1 MPVPRCNVVEGAV
14 ACWALTF
21 ETDTAGAILKLD
33 HIAFVAQS
41 LEQAQ
46 AYAAQRFG
54 VALPAGGKHPLMG
67 THNLVTRI
75 APGVFLEFIAIDPEA
90 APPNRTRWFAL
101 DRLMQEGKLQEAPRL
116 FGWVAS
122 LPDLARNASE
132 SPQHELLEVTR
143 GDLRWHFFHRND
155 GEAEAGG
162 CWPALI
168 DWAGGQ
174 SPVDRMQEVG
184 LRLNQFQL
192 AHPGMPAIRAKLHGL
207 GWNASEPENQHVELT
222 DSARP
227 ALTLVLDTPKGRVQ
241 IEGGGL

>member
-1 MPVPRCNVVEGAV
+1 M
-14 ACWALTF
+14 
-21 ETDTAGAILKLD
+21 KLD

-46 AYAAQRFG
+46 AYASQRFG

-90 APPNRTRWFAL
+90 PPPDRTRWFAL
-101 DRLMQEGKLQEAPRL
+101 DRLMREGALEAAPRL

-122 LPDLARNASE
+122 VPGLARNTGE
-132 SPQHELLEVTR
+132 FPQHELLEVTR
-143 GDLRWHFFHRND
+143 GDLRWHFFHRKD

-174 SPVDRMQEVG
+174 SPADRMQEVG
-184 LRLNQFQL
+184 LRLSRFQL
-192 AHPGMPAIRAKLHGL
+192 AHPEMATIREKLQRL
-207 GWNASEPENQHVELT
+207 GWDADGAENRAVELT
-222 DSARP
+222 DAVRP
-227 ALTLVLDTPKGRVQ
+227 GLTLVLDTPKGRVQ

>member
-1 MPVPRCNVVEGAV
+1 M
-14 ACWALTF
+14 
-21 ETDTAGAILKLD
+21 KLD
-33 HIAFVAQS
+33 HFAFVAQS

-54 VALPAGGKHPLMG
+54 VTLPAGGKHPSMG

-90 APPNRTRWFAL
+90 APPNRARWFAL
-101 DRLMQEGKLQEAPRL
+101 DRLMREGALEEAPQL

-122 LPDLARNASE
+122 VPDLARNASE
-132 SPQHELLEVTR
+132 SPQHALLEVTR
-143 GDLRWHFFHRND
+143 GDLRWHFFHRKD

-174 SPVDRMQEVG
+174 SPVDRMQDVG
-184 LRLNQFQL
+184 LRLHQFQL
-192 AHPGMPAIRAKLHGL
+192 AHPEMAAIREKFHQL
-207 GWNASEPENQHVELT
+207 GWDAAGAENRSVELT
-222 DSARP
+222 DAARP
-227 ALTLVLDTPKGRVQ
+227 GLTLVLDTPNGRVE

>member
-46 AYAAQRFG
+46 AYALQRFG
-54 VALPAGGKHPLMG
+54 VSLPAGGKHPLMG

-90 APPNRTRWFAL
+90 APPNRARWFAL
-101 DRLMQEGKLQEAPRL
+101 DRLMREGTLEEAPRL

-122 LPDLARNASE
+122 VPDLGRNVSE
-132 SPQHELLEVTR
+132 SLQHELLEVTR
-143 GDLRWHFFHRND
+143 GDLRWHFFHRRD
-155 GEAEAGG
+155 GEAELDG
-162 CWPALI
+162 CLPALI

-174 SPVDRMQEVG
+174 SPVDRMQDVG
-184 LRLNQFQL
+184 LRLTQFQL
-192 AHPGMPAIRAKLHGL
+192 AHPEMASIREKLQRL
-207 GWNASEPENQHVELT
+207 GWDAAGAENRSVELT
-222 DSARP
+222 DAAQP
-227 ALTLVLDTPKGRVQ
+227 GLTLVLDTPNERVK

>member
-1 MPVPRCNVVEGAV
+1 M
-14 ACWALTF
+14 
-21 ETDTAGAILKLD
+21 KLD

-41 LEQAQ
+41 LEQAR
-46 AYAAQRFG
+46 AYALKRFG
-54 VALPAGGKHPLMG
+54 VELPAGGKHPLMG

-90 APPNRTRWFAL
+90 PPPNRARWFAL
-101 DRLMQEGKLQEAPRL
+101 DRLMREGALEEAPRL

-122 LPDLARNASE
+122 VPDLARNASE

-143 GDLRWHFFHRND
+143 GDLRWHFFHRKD

-174 SPVDRMQEVG
+174 SPGDRMQDVG
-184 LRLNQFQL
+184 LRLHQFQL
-192 AHPGMPAIRAKLHGL
+192 AHPEVTALREKLHQL
-207 GWNASEPENQHVELT
+207 GWDAAGAENRSVELA
-222 DSARP
+222 DAARP
-227 ALTLVLDTPKGRVQ
+227 GLTLVLDTPNGRVQ

>member
-1 MPVPRCNVVEGAV
+1 MSAPRCSTAQGAV
-14 ACWALTF
+14 ACWALTS

-46 AYAAQRFG
+46 AYASQRFG

-75 APGVFLEFIAIDPEA
+75 APGVFLEFIAIDPDA

-101 DRLMQEGKLQEAPRL
+101 DRLMREGTLEAAPQL

-122 LPDLARNASE
+122 VPNLARHTGE

-143 GDLRWHFFHRND
+143 GDLRWHFFHRKD

-174 SPVDRMQEVG
+174 SPAERMQEVG
-184 LRLNQFQL
+184 LRLTRFQL
-192 AHPGMPAIRAKLHGL
+192 AHPEMANIRDKLQGL
-207 GWNASEPENQHVELT
+207 GWDADGAENRAVELT
-222 DSARP
+222 DAARP
-227 ALTLVLDTPKGRVQ
+227 GLTLVLDTPNGRVQ

>member
-1 MPVPRCNVVEGAV
+1 M
-14 ACWALTF
+14 
-21 ETDTAGAILKLD
+21 KLD

-54 VALPAGGKHPLMG
+54 VTLPAGGKHPSMG

-90 APPNRTRWFAL
+90 APPNRARWFAL
-101 DRLMQEGKLQEAPRL
+101 DRLMREGALEEAPQL

-122 LPDLARNASE
+122 VPDLARNASE
-132 SPQHELLEVTR
+132 SPQHALLEVTR
-143 GDLRWHFFHRND
+143 GDLRWHFFHRKD

-174 SPVDRMQEVG
+174 SPVDRMQDVG
-184 LRLNQFQL
+184 LRLHQFQL
-192 AHPGMPAIRAKLHGL
+192 AHPEMAAIREKFHQL
-207 GWNASEPENQHVELT
+207 GWDAAGAENRSVELT
-222 DSARP
+222 DAARP
-227 ALTLVLDTPKGRVQ
+227 GLTLVLDTPNGRVE

>member
-1 MPVPRCNVVEGAV
+1 MPAPGCNALECAV
-14 ACWALTF
+14 ACWALRF
-21 ETDTAGAILKLD
+21 QTDTAGAILKLD

-41 LEQAQ
+41 LDQAQ
-46 AYAAQRFG
+46 AYASRLFG
-54 VALPAGGKHPLMG
+54 AALPAGGKHPLMG

-101 DRLMQEGKLQEAPRL
+101 DRLTREGTLEEAPRL

-122 LPDLARNASE
+122 VPDLARNVSE
-132 SPQHELLEVTR
+132 LPQHELLEVTR
-143 GDLRWHFFHRND
+143 GDLRWHFFHRKD

-192 AHPGMPAIRAKLHGL
+192 AHPEMPALRAKLQGL
-207 GWNASEPENQHVELT
+207 GWNASEPENQYVELAEA
-222 DSARP
+222 ARP
-227 ALTLVLDTPKGRVQ
+227 ALTLVLDTPNGRVQ

>member
-1 MPVPRCNVVEGAV
+1 MPAPRRNAVEGAV

-21 ETDTAGAILKLD
+21 EKDTAGAILKLD

-54 VALPAGGKHPLMG
+54 VELPAGGKHPLMG

-90 APPNRTRWFAL
+90 AAPNRTRWFAL
-101 DRLMQEGKLQEAPRL
+101 DRLTREGTLEEAPRL

-122 LPDLARNASE
+122 VPDLARNVSE

-143 GDLRWHFFHRND
+143 GDLRWHFFQRSD

-174 SPVDRMQEVG
+174 SPVGRMQEVG

-192 AHPGMPAIRAKLHGL
+192 AHPEMPGIRAKLQGL
-207 GWNASEPENQHVELT
+207 GWDASEPENRYVEL
-222 DSARP
+222 SEAARP
-227 ALTLVLDTPKGRVQ
+227 ALTLVLDTPNGLVQ

>member
-1 MPVPRCNVVEGAV
+1 M
-14 ACWALTF
+14 
-21 ETDTAGAILKLD
+21 KLD

-46 AYAAQRFG
+46 AYASQLFG
-54 VALPAGGKHPLMG
+54 VELPAGGKHPLMG

-90 APPNRTRWFAL
+90 PPPNRTRWFAL
-101 DRLMQEGKLQEAPRL
+101 DRLMREGTLEEVPRL

-122 LPDLARNASE
+122 VPDLARNASE
-132 SPQHELLEVTR
+132 SPQHALLEVTR
-143 GDLRWHFFHRND
+143 GDLRWHFFHRKD

-174 SPVDRMQEVG
+174 SPVDRMQDVG
-184 LRLNQFQL
+184 LRLHQFQL
-192 AHPGMPAIRAKLHGL
+192 AHPEVTAIREKLHQL
-207 GWNASEPENQHVELT
+207 GWDAAGAENRSVALT
-222 DSARP
+222 DAARP
-227 ALTLVLDTPKGRVQ
+227 GLTLVLDTPNGRVQ

>member
-1 MPVPRCNVVEGAV
+1 M
-14 ACWALTF
+14 
-21 ETDTAGAILKLD
+21 KLD

-54 VALPAGGKHPLMG
+54 VTLPAGGKHPLMG

-101 DRLMQEGKLQEAPRL
+101 DRLMRGGTLEEAPRL
-116 FGWVAS
+116 FGWVARV
-122 LPDLARNASE
+122 PDLARNASE
-132 SPQHELLEVTR
+132 SPQHALLEVTR
-143 GDLRWHFFHRND
+143 GDLRWHFFHRKD

-168 DWAGGQ
+168 DWAGGH
-174 SPVDRMQEVG
+174 SPVDRMQDVG
-184 LRLNQFQL
+184 LRLHQFQL
-192 AHPGMPAIRAKLHGL
+192 AHPEMAAICEKFHQL
-207 GWNASEPENQHVELT
+207 GWDAAAAENRSVALT
-222 DSARP
+222 DAARP
-227 ALTLVLDTPKGRVQ
+227 GLTLVLDTPNGRVQ

>member
-1 MPVPRCNVVEGAV
+1 MPAPRCNTVEGAV

-33 HIAFVAQS
+33 HIGFVAQS

-46 AYAAQRFG
+46 AYASQLFG
-54 VALPAGGKHPLMG
+54 VTLPAGGKHPLMG

-101 DRLMQEGKLQEAPRL
+101 DRLMREGTLEEAPRL

-122 LPDLARNASE
+122 VPDLARNASE
-132 SPQHELLEVTR
+132 SPLHALLEVTR
-143 GDLRWHFFHRND
+143 GDLRWHFFHRKD

-174 SPVDRMQEVG
+174 SPVDRMQDVG
-184 LRLNQFQL
+184 LRLHQFQL
-192 AHPGMPAIRAKLHGL
+192 AHPEMAAIREKFHQL
-207 GWNASEPENQHVELT
+207 GWDAAAAENRSVALT
-222 DSARP
+222 DAARP
-227 ALTLVLDTPKGRVQ
+227 GLTLVLDTPKGRVQ